1 MKTTNTTSQR
11 KLAAI
16 MFTDIEGYTALMQK
30 SEEQAILFRNKHRE
44 VFQKEVENHQG
55 QILHYYGDGTL
66 SVFDSAVKA
75 VECGVA
81 IQLAM
86 RDEPIIPVR
95 IGVHSG
101 DIVFTDDDIIGDGVN
116 VASRIESLAVPNS
129 IFISDKVFD
138 EIKNHSEISTKY
150 LKSYLLKNVER
161 PVGVYAVTN
170 SGLTVPEVKHISGK
184 IEAERDPVKIL
195 RSSGKKIW
203 VPALLLMIALLA
215 VGYWMRGRWESRPVT
230 EVSKVVAVIPFDV
243 GGEEEYF
250 QVGMTQGLIAEL
262 SKIDRLQVIDQLT
275 TRYYSGIGVP
285 FINLKEDLPQ
295 IDFVIL
301 GTASRSSNMLTVIV
315 KLLVSGQEEPIWTK
329 EYSRDISEIRLL
341 WSEVARDLTKP
352 IGVQLNDKQ
361 NLLGVG
367 VKPVK
372 PEIYEL
378 YLKGTYHLFK
388 ENPQDWQTGIT
399 YLQQAIDQNPAD
411 AFAYAALAEGFN
423 WIGHGPSP
431 SRDVFPKAREAAL
444 RAIQLDSTLAQGWAA
459 LSHYETYYGW
469 NWERAEQAF
478 EKSNRMNPNLA
489 TNHFHRAWYLILLGR
504 KEEAIREHELA
515 EQLDPF
521 SQLHA
526 AGTGLL
532 YGWTGQYEEALKK
545 MDEAMSAPGYEDWSF
560 AQAWKANVLSDMGRH
575 DEAIKLSKEASEK
588 FPIWR
593 WVSYGPA
600 LIKSGRIEEAKQII
614 NEIEKAPTAL
624 GALSLGFMYALLG
637 DADNAIKWLRHPDK
651 HGWYPWI
658 RVWPGMGLESLYDD
672 PRFLELLKEMNLPN
686 PEKLRPDRELAD
698 ASLSSTK

>member
-1 MKTTNTTSQR
+1 
-11 KLAAI
+11 

-30 SEEQAILFRNKHRE
+30 SEEQAIQLRNKHRE
-44 VFQKEVENHQG
+44 IFQKEIENHEG
-55 QILHYYGDGTL
+55 KILHYYGDGTL

-75 VECGVA
+75 VECGIA
-81 IQLAM
+81 IQLSM
-86 RDEPIIPVR
+86 REDPVVPLR
-95 IGVHSG
+95 IGVHTG

-129 IFISDKVFD
+129 ILISDKVFD
-138 EIKNHSEISTKY
+138 EIKNHSSINTKY
-150 LKSYLLKNVER
+150 IKSYLLKNVER

-170 SGLTVPEVKHISGK
+170 SGLTIPEAKQITGK
-184 IEAERDPVKIL
+184 IEREADPVKFL

-203 VPALLLMIALLA
+203 VPALLLIIALLA
-215 VGYWMRGRWESRPVT
+215 IGYWIRGQWDDRPVT
-230 EVSKVVAVIPFDV
+230 NVSKVVAVVPFDV
-243 GGEEEYF
+243 SGEEEYF

-262 SKIDRLQVIDQLT
+262 SKIDQLQVIDQLT
-275 TRYYSGIGVP
+275 TRFYAGIRVP

-295 IDFVIL
+295 VDYIIH
-301 GTASRSSNMLTVIV
+301 GTASRSSNMVTVNV
-315 KLLVSGQEEPIWTK
+315 KLLVSVQEEPIWTK

-341 WSEVARDLTKP
+341 WSKAAKDLTIP
-352 IGVQLNDKQ
+352 MEVQLDDKK
-361 NLLGVG
+361 NLLGIG

-459 LSHYETYYGW
+459 LSHYETYFGW
-469 NWERAEQAF
+469 NWERAEQTF
-478 EKSNRMNPNLA
+478 EKSNRMNANLA
-489 TNHFHRAWYLILLGR
+489 TNHFHRAWYLILMGR

-521 SQLHA
+521 SQLHS

-532 YGWTGQYEEALKK
+532 YGWTGQYEKALTK

-560 AQAWKANVLSDMGRH
+560 AKAWKANVLSDMGRH
-575 DEAIKLSKEASEK
+575 EEAIKLSKEASEK

-593 WVSYGPA
+593 WVTYGPV

-637 DADNAIKWLRHPDK
+637 DNDNAIKWLSHPDK

-672 PRFLELLKEMNLPN
+672 PRFLKLLQEMNLPN
-686 PEKLRPDRELAD
+686 PERLRTEDQLAQT
-698 ASLSSTK
+698 SLSSTK